1 MDAIMLS
8 LFNSRER
15 ESDDWKAL
23 FEGAD
28 QGFVEFLAERVKE
41 SPSTG
46 LIVATWL
53 GARA

>member
-15 ESDDWKAL
+15 EAEDWRAI

-28 QGFVEFLAERVKE
+28 QGFVEFRAERVKE

-46 LIVATWL
+46 IVVATW
-53 GARA
+53 GKDRA